1 MGFLAFRRDLS
12 VIEIGEW
19 CSLLSSLEIVRLMAA
34 TTDTRRWLL
43 DLSESYSRS
52 LCANAMMLSKF
63 QAAKLGSEGLLK
75 VKVLAWLVSRAKVSS
90 C

>member
-52 LCANAMMLSKF
+52 LCANAMMF
-63 QAAKLGSEGLLK
+63 QSFRLLNWG
-75 VKVLAWLVSRAKVSS
+75 ARDY
-90 C
+90 